1 MHKVLHSRTD
11 LSFYRKA
18 SGLEKELQSQ
28 LAEADARRRG
38 LEALRLEAAAARE
51 GAAEAKA
58 AEAAV
63 RNEAAHFLREQ
74 LDLEVRQ

>member
-1 MHKVLHSRTD
+1 MSRTD